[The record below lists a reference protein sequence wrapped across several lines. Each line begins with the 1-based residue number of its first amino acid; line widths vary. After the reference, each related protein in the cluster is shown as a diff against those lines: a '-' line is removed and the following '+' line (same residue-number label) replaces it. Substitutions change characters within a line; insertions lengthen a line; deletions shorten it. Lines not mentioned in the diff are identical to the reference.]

1 MLAGIKGL
9 CHTCPILFLINS
21 NFVSWKGRG
30 GRRGE
35 GKEGEGRGWKEMEG
49 KGERLVDCSRKI
61 QETWMKI
68 WYGGTCLSS
77 QTRKV
82 ETAELEIQGNSS

>member
-1 MLAGIKGL
+1 MFHGREGEGEEGRGRE
-9 CHTCPILFLINS
+9 
-21 NFVSWKGRG
+21 GRG
-30 GRRGE
+30 GNGREWE
-35 GKEGEGRGWKEMEG
+35 GMEG
-49 KGERLVDCSRKI
+49 KGERLVDCLPKI

-82 ETAELEIQGNSS
+82 ETAELEIQGHSS